1 MAEDQEKTEQPS
13 QRRREKARERG
24 EVPRSRELNTAIVLL
39 IGLLAL
45 RLLAPRIGL
54 GIEDAFRAVWNPDLW
69 RGDGISYGTLSIA
82 IVRMIWIVLPMMLIL
97 ACVGFAVGF
106 AQVGGV
112 FSIQP
117 ITPDLGRI
125 SPSKGMSRIFSKMG
139 AMEMVKSLAKIGAI
153 GYIGY
158 SSIKGQMSNLP
169 LLTSEN
175 AAGIA
180 AYAMRTTFDLGM
192 KVVVLMLF
200 VAAMDYGFQ
209 RWQHIQNLRMTRREL
224 KEELKETEGDPMIRS
239 IIRERGMEVAR
250 RRMMQEVPKADVV
263 VTNPQHIAVALKY
276 DKSIAPSPVVVAKG
290 ADLIAQRIKEIAR
303 EHNVPIF
310 ENPPLARALYESVDI
325 GEMIPEDLYFAV
337 AQILAQVYRM
347 RGVVV

>member
-1 MAEDQEKTEQPS
+1 
-13 QRRREKARERG
+13 
-24 EVPRSRELNTAIVLL
+24 
-39 IGLLAL
+39 
-45 RLLAPRIGL
+45 
-54 GIEDAFRAVWNPDLW
+54 
-69 RGDGISYGTLSIA
+69 
-82 IVRMIWIVLPMMLIL
+82 VLPMMLIL
-97 ACVGFAVGF
+97 AVAGFAVGF

-112 FSIQP
+112 LSIQP
-117 ITPDLGRI
+117 IIPDLSRI

-139 AMEMVKSLAKIGAI
+139 AMEMVKSLIKIGAI

-158 SSIKGQMSNLP
+158 STIKGQMDNLP
-169 LLTSEN
+169 SLTSEN
-175 AAGIA
+175 ASGIA

-200 VAAMDYGFQ
+200 VAVMDYGFQ

-239 IIRERGMEVAR
+239 IIRERGMEIAR

-276 DKSIAPSPVVVAKG
+276 DKEVAPSPIVVAKG
-290 ADLIAQRIKEIAR
+290 ADLLAQRIKEIAR

-325 GEMIPEDLYFAV
+325 GEMIPEELYFAV

-347 RGVVV
+347 RGGMV

>member
-13 QRRREKARERG
+13 QRRQEKAREKG

-45 RLLAPRIGL
+45 RFLAPRISL
-54 GIEDAFRAVWNPDLW
+54 GIEDTFRAMWNSELW
-69 RGDGISYGTLSIA
+69 KTDGISYDVLPMA
-82 IVRMIWIVLPMMLIL
+82 IVRMLWIVLPIMLIL
-97 ACVGFAVGF
+97 ACVGFMVGF

-112 FSIQP
+112 FSIQA
-117 ITPDLGRI
+117 ITPDLSRI
-125 SPSKGMSRIFSKMG
+125 SPGKGVSRIFSKMG
-139 AMEMVKSLAKIGAI
+139 AMEMVKSLIKISAI

-158 SSIKGQMSNLP
+158 TTIRGQMDKLP
-169 LLTSEN
+169 SLTSEN

-180 AYAMRTTFDLGM
+180 AYAMKAIFDLGM

-209 RWQHIQNLRMTRREL
+209 RWQHIQNLKMTRREL
-224 KEELKETEGDPMIRS
+224 KEELKETEGDPIIRS
-239 IIRERGMEVAR
+239 ILRERGMEIAR

-276 DKSIAPSPVVVAKG
+276 DKKIAPSPLVVAKG
-290 ADLIAQRIKEIAR
+290 ADLLAQRIKEIAR
-303 EHNVPIF
+303 EHKVPIF
-310 ENPPLARALYESVDI
+310 ENPPLARALYETVDI
-325 GEMIPEDLYFAV
+325 GEMIPEELYFAV

-347 RGVVV
+347 RGVAV